1 MNRHERRAQA
11 KLGRSGDGS
20 KVYQTGLESQAR
32 NWGFPNVEA
41 MREAH
46 FFAAKAIVDR
56 LPDDPTLSIGDCYM
70 ISACA
75 FATAGGGAT
84 QTQYAQMF
92 MSIEPFVRKDR
103 RPTESEARQILSH
116 IRKYLEAVE
125 LRGAWSLKGVG
136 ELSINDGPNDVDLSA
151 ESLNPSVAQV
161 RNKTCFVCGKP
172 FEKGQMVASAPY
184 KHAPPPWTTV
194 EVHKDCVRLL
204 EPEGTA

>member
-1 MNRHERRAQA
+1 MNRHERRRQA
-11 KLGRSGDGS
+11 KVGRGGDSTGA
-20 KVYQTGLESQAR
+20 YQAGLETQAR
-32 NWGFPNVEA
+32 NWGFPDIES

-56 LPDDPTLSIGDCYM
+56 LPQDPTLSIGDCYM

-103 RPTESEARQILSH
+103 RPTGSEARQILSH
-116 IRKYLEAVE
+116 ICKYLEAVE
-125 LRGAWSLKGVG
+125 LRGGWSLKGVG

-151 ESLNPSVAQV
+151 SPSIAQP
-161 RNKTCFVCGKP
+161 RNKTCFVCGQP
-172 FEKGQMVASAPY
+172 FKSGDMLCTTPY

-194 EVHKDCVRLL
+194 EIHKDCLPLL
-204 EPEGTA
+204 EPQGEA